1 MTTPLIEKL
10 NITSSVSIVIISIS
24 LMLFGGFAMTR
35 ITKRLKLPN
44 VTAYIVAGIL
54 MGPYCLNLIPVGLI
68 ERMDFIADI
77 ALAFIAFSTGEF
89 FRFSTLKKSG
99 VKVLLITFLEAC
111 LASIAVFIATH
122 YVLGLDM
129 VFSVVLAALAS
140 ATAPASTMMTIRQT
154 HAKGDFVDTLLQVVA
169 LDDVVGL
176 VAYSIAISIA
186 LASMTGNFQAQN
198 VLRPIIMNLFAF
210 ALGGVFGL
218 ILKFLLHKRSTD
230 NRLIVS
236 IALLFAFCG
245 ICALMGVSSL
255 LGCMSMSMIYIN
267 TSDDERLFKQ
277 LNYFSPPLLLL
288 FFVRSGL
295 NFDLGA
301 IFSSSDHIG
310 SASLLAVG
318 VVYFVTRILG
328 KYIGAFLGCLL
339 AGKNKKV
346 RNNLGLALIPQAG
359 VAIGLAAMGARTLGG
374 AMGDALE
381 TIMDTLMSLQMS
393 DPIAQHLGSWSQE
406 INVLSICLRIAL
418 AVFLTSVIG
427 CERSS
432 KRHSAGLRTFVLIS
446 FSSTICMIL
455 DIYLMQTQA
464 IDIPILSAATMIS
477 AASISGKSILFSSRG
492 QIKGLTTSA
501 ALWSCAA
508 LGFTIGAG
516 LYTVTLI
523 VFAFLLCI
531 LSAFP
536 TIEVYLKNRSNHFE
550 IHLEL
555 KNIEY
560 LRDFVTVSRRLGLRI
575 DDIESNPAYVGSG
588 LSVYTITVTI
598 CSSELKKYKTHH
610 EIIEALKSLDY
621 IYHLEELR

>member
-1 MTTPLIEKL
+1 
-10 NITSSVSIVIISIS
+10 
-24 LMLFGGFAMTR
+24 
-35 ITKRLKLPN
+35 
-44 VTAYIVAGIL
+44 
-54 MGPYCLNLIPVGLI
+54 
-68 ERMDFIADI
+68 
-77 ALAFIAFSTGEF
+77 
-89 FRFSTLKKSG
+89 
-99 VKVLLITFLEAC
+99 
-111 LASIAVFIATH
+111 
-122 YVLGLDM
+122 
-129 VFSVVLAALAS
+129 
-140 ATAPASTMMTIRQT
+140 
-154 HAKGDFVDTLLQVVA
+154 
-169 LDDVVGL
+169 
-176 VAYSIAISIA
+176 
-186 LASMTGNFQAQN
+186 
-198 VLRPIIMNLFAF
+198 
-210 ALGGVFGL
+210 
-218 ILKFLLHKRSTD
+218 
-230 NRLIVS
+230 
-236 IALLFAFCG
+236 
-245 ICALMGVSSL
+245 
-255 LGCMSMSMIYIN
+255 
-267 TSDDERLFKQ
+267 
-277 LNYFSPPLLLL
+277 
-288 FFVRSGL
+288 
-295 NFDLGA
+295 
-301 IFSSSDHIG
+301 
-310 SASLLAVG
+310 
-318 VVYFVTRILG
+318 
-328 KYIGAFLGCLL
+328 
-339 AGKNKKV
+339 
-346 RNNLGLALIPQAG
+346 
-359 VAIGLAAMGARTLGG
+359 
-374 AMGDALE
+374 
-381 TIMDTLMSLQMS
+381 MDTLMSLQMS

-492 QIKGLTTSA
+492 QIKGLTTS
-501 ALWSCAA
+501 
-508 LGFTIGAG
+508 
-516 LYTVTLI
+516 
-523 VFAFLLCI
+523 FAFLLCI

>member
-1 MTTPLIEKL
+1 M
-10 NITSSVSIVIISIS
+10 
-24 LMLFGGFAMTR
+24 FGGLCDF
-35 ITKRLKLPN
+35 
-44 VTAYIVAGIL
+44 GI
-54 MGPYCLNLIPVGLI
+54 
-68 ERMDFIADI
+68 
-77 ALAFIAFSTGEF
+77 
-89 FRFSTLKKSG
+89 
-99 VKVLLITFLEAC
+99 
-111 LASIAVFIATH
+111 
-122 YVLGLDM
+122 
-129 VFSVVLAALAS
+129 
-140 ATAPASTMMTIRQT
+140 
-154 HAKGDFVDTLLQVVA
+154 
-169 LDDVVGL
+169 
-176 VAYSIAISIA
+176 
-186 LASMTGNFQAQN
+186 
-198 VLRPIIMNLFAF
+198 
-210 ALGGVFGL
+210 
-218 ILKFLLHKRSTD
+218 
-230 NRLIVS
+230 
-236 IALLFAFCG
+236 
-245 ICALMGVSSL
+245 
-255 LGCMSMSMIYIN
+255 
-267 TSDDERLFKQ
+267 
-277 LNYFSPPLLLL
+277 
-288 FFVRSGL
+288 
-295 NFDLGA
+295 
-301 IFSSSDHIG
+301 
-310 SASLLAVG
+310 SLLAINKETGTYHRLIDSVNT
-318 VVYFVTRILG
+318 VVASEAADNSLLLENKIDSKSISMRDYDSILG
-328 KYIGAFLGCLL
+328 LSGILRYLL
-339 AGKNKKV
+339 LTDSELYRESIQKVVDALIYLSQYSTDKQEAVPNWHIQKDNVFPYEERESYRSGMINFGLSHGIAGPLAVLSVAKLQGIN
-346 RNNLGLALIPQAG
+346 RPGLAE
-359 VAIGLAAMGARTLGG
+359 AIGRLIEFFLCFVQESRH
-374 AMGDALE
+374 
-381 TIMDTLMSLQMS
+381 MDTLMSLQMS

-432 KRHSAGLRTFVLIS
+432 KRHSAGLGTFVLIS

-464 IDIPILSAATMIS
+464 ISIPILSAATMIS

>member
-1 MTTPLIEKL
+1 
-10 NITSSVSIVIISIS
+10 
-24 LMLFGGFAMTR
+24 
-35 ITKRLKLPN
+35 
-44 VTAYIVAGIL
+44 
-54 MGPYCLNLIPVGLI
+54 
-68 ERMDFIADI
+68 
-77 ALAFIAFSTGEF
+77 
-89 FRFSTLKKSG
+89 
-99 VKVLLITFLEAC
+99 
-111 LASIAVFIATH
+111 
-122 YVLGLDM
+122 
-129 VFSVVLAALAS
+129 
-140 ATAPASTMMTIRQT
+140 
-154 HAKGDFVDTLLQVVA
+154 
-169 LDDVVGL
+169 
-176 VAYSIAISIA
+176 
-186 LASMTGNFQAQN
+186 
-198 VLRPIIMNLFAF
+198 
-210 ALGGVFGL
+210 
-218 ILKFLLHKRSTD
+218 
-230 NRLIVS
+230 
-236 IALLFAFCG
+236 
-245 ICALMGVSSL
+245 
-255 LGCMSMSMIYIN
+255 
-267 TSDDERLFKQ
+267 
-277 LNYFSPPLLLL
+277 
-288 FFVRSGL
+288 
-295 NFDLGA
+295 
-301 IFSSSDHIG
+301 
-310 SASLLAVG
+310 
-318 VVYFVTRILG
+318 
-328 KYIGAFLGCLL
+328 
-339 AGKNKKV
+339 
-346 RNNLGLALIPQAG
+346 
-359 VAIGLAAMGARTLGG
+359 
-374 AMGDALE
+374 
-381 TIMDTLMSLQMS
+381 MDTLMTLQMS

-464 IDIPILSAATMIS
+464 IGIPILSAATMIS

-501 ALWSCAA
+501 ALLSCAA